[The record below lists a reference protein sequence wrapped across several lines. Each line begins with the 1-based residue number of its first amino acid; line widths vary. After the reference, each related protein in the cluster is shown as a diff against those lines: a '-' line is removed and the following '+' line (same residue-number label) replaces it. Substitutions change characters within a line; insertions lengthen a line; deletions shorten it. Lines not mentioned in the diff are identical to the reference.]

1 MTRVGNLLVRAAL
14 AALLLAPLGWAQE
27 EDRPALGVAR
37 VSLTNGDVTI
47 RRGDSGD
54 WIQAPVNTPVV
65 EGDRIATGAASRA
78 EVQLDH
84 SNLLR
89 LNESSEVHMANLGN
103 KQFRVQVERG
113 VVSYSEL
120 RGGEAD
126 VDLETPLV
134 AVRPGK
140 NGRYR
145 VEVIGQDLVR
155 IIVRKGQAEVAS
167 AQGIETLKQGRMM
180 VVRRGAEKSDGALE
194 FAIEKAEPK
203 DNWDEFN
210 ERRDKSLQK
219 SESYRKLSSSIY
231 GAEDLDDAGRWQYVS
246 GYGNSWFPTVSAG
259 WAPYRSG
266 RWTWVDYYGWTWVS
280 YERWGWAPYHYGR
293 WFPPRAP
300 RLGLVSGIVLRPSLL
315 AAGVGRLLRLRAL
328 RRRARLQLWVR
339 FRTRPSLRLQ
349 SLRLDSAGS
358 GRALQPLVRP
368 APRRGAT
375 QLRLR
380 RQQRQHLQQLPQRA
394 APQRGVGDSRRS
406 IRERTGR
413 HAAEPASVAVAGGGP
428 DARPTADRALGRK
441 PWPECVAYRLPARLG
456 EFELGDAFLHHESR
470 PRNRATSVVPEAAG
484 ARGRLG
490 A

>member
-78 EVQLDH
+78 EVQLDY

-126 VDLETPLV
+126 VDIETPLV

-167 AQGIETLKQGRMM
+167 AQDLP
-180 VVRRGAEKSDGALE
+180 SD
-194 FAIEKAEPK
+194 F
-203 DNWDEFN
+203 
-210 ERRDKSLQK
+210 
-219 SESYRKLSSSIY
+219 LS
-231 GAEDLDDAGRWQYVS
+231 
-246 GYGNSWFPTVSAG
+246 
-259 WAPYRSG
+259 
-266 RWTWVDYYGWTWVS
+266 
-280 YERWGWAPYHYGR
+280 
-293 WFPPRAP
+293 
-300 RLGLVSGIVLRPSLL
+300 
-315 AAGVGRLLRLRAL
+315 
-328 RRRARLQLWVR
+328 
-339 FRTRPSLRLQ
+339 
-349 SLRLDSAGS
+349 
-358 GRALQPLVRP
+358 
-368 APRRGAT
+368 
-375 QLRLR
+375 
-380 RQQRQHLQQLPQRA
+380 
-394 APQRGVGDSRRS
+394 
-406 IRERTGR
+406 
-413 HAAEPASVAVAGGGP
+413 
-428 DARPTADRALGRK
+428 
-441 PWPECVAYRLPARLG
+441 
-456 EFELGDAFLHHESR
+456 
-470 PRNRATSVVPEAAG
+470 
-484 ARGRLG
+484 
-490 A
+490 